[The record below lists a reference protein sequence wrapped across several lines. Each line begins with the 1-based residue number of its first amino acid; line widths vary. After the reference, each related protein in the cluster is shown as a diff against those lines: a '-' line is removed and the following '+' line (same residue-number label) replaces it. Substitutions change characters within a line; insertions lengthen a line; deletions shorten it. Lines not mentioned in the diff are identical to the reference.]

1 MFYLFIYCWEHLLSP
16 VLANFD
22 YTRWCSQLV
31 ITSDFQTYSLM
42 VESLYPFATSMCSSW
57 SLSLVQLCATLW
69 TVAHQAPLSMGFFR
83 QEYWSGLPFTLPG
96 DLPDSGIKLASL
108 VSPALAGR
116 FFTTEQSG
124 KPT

>member
-22 YTRWCSQLV
+22 YTRWCFQLV

-83 QEYWSGLPFTLPG
+83 QEYWSGLPF
-96 DLPDSGIKLASL
+96 SSSRGIFLTQGSNL
-108 VSPALAGR
+108 CLLCLLHYGQILY
-116 FFTTEQSG
+116 FLI
-124 KPT
+124 